1 MTHAARTYTVGYL
14 LALGL
19 TALAF
24 VAMTTPLLSPSTAL
38 AAALTLGIMQV
49 GVHLRY
55 FLHLG
60 EGDSAERWAALL
72 FSLVIAG
79 IMVAGS
85 LWVVGDLNA
94 RMMG

>member
-1 MTHAARTYTVGYL
+1 MSHAVRSYTLGYVLALILTTLAFGAMTTHVLAPATALGAA

-19 TALAF
+19 VQA
-24 VAMTTPLLSPSTAL
+24 
-38 AAALTLGIMQV
+38 

-60 EGDSAERWAALL
+60 EGDSAERWAALV